1 MLKKGGKFFLRDT
14 VYSFEAENYKE
25 FFNTWLDSIS
35 KAAGEE
41 LALDTKIA
49 IKDEF
54 STCDW
59 IMEGLIERAGFTIDT
74 LDYHDGFLAVYVCT
88 KK

>member
-1 MLKKGGKFFLRDT
+1 M
-14 VYSFEAENYKE
+14 NYKD
-25 FFNTWLDSIS
+25 FFNTWLSGIS
-35 KAAGEE
+35 EVAGEE

-59 IMEGLIERAGFTIDT
+59 IMEGLIKRAGFTIDT
-74 LDYHDGFLAVYVCT
+74 LSYHDGFLAVYVCT